1 METYRRS
8 HLALMTSSLAPDD
21 NDGNSSSRVVVSYL
35 MSISTRHLL
44 LIITIVIRIIITGYM
59 RRRDNITSNC
69 FNVDS
74 SILIM
79 FLNIQDIIQL

>member
-21 NDGNSSSRVVVSYL
+21 NDGNSSSWVVVSYL
-35 MSISTRHLL
+35 MSILTRHLL
-44 LIITIVIRIIITGYM
+44 LIITIVIRIIIAGYM